1 MKILIVCTEKL
12 PVPPVLGGAI
22 QTYIAGILPHVSRFH
37 DITILGISD
46 SSLPEEETINGV
58 HYVRVP
64 GKVFEIYR
72 ENVVRYVEANE
83 FDLIHIFNRPRLVL
97 PIRQAAPYA
106 KITLSMH
113 NDMFQPEK
121 IDPDEAA
128 AAIAEAASIVTVS
141 DYIGHVIRSLY
152 PQASPKLRTIYS
164 GVDSERFLPG
174 SHPKMQKIRSDIR
187 RAYGLENKT
196 VILFAGRLSRNK
208 GVDKLVL
215 ALPELAKKFKDIA
228 LVIVGSNWFS
238 ENDITDYVAYVRALA
253 KRMPVPVITT
263 GFVSPNEIQNWFAAA
278 DVFVCTSQWQ
288 EPLARVHYEAMAA
301 GLPIVTT
308 VRGGNPEVILANENG
323 LIVENPEDPSDFADK
338 IAQILSNTSLMKR
351 MGEKGRELAVSLYHW
366 ERVASELLEVWEQAK
381 EFESTAALT
390 TELQTEEAFGQPVS
404 PQTDPKETERS
415 KKNTAARTMPPK
427 TEKANVKNEKRKK
440 KRAASLADD
449 QQSAKQKE
457 AMASQT
463 ESAKGAP
470 APRNVQT
477 GRHSKPFTIA
487 SGNRQMPGSA
497 TKTHLNRKRAQAK
510 HDDKP
515 FAIASLPGANGPSS
529 ARKAASLKK

>member
-1 MKILIVCTEKL
+1 MRILMVCTEKL

-97 PIRQAAPYA
+97 PIRQAAPDA
-106 KITLSMH
+106 KMTLSMH

-121 IDPDEAA
+121 IDPEEAT
-128 AAIAEAASIVTVS
+128 AAIAEVAYIVTVS
-141 DYIGHVIRSLY
+141 DYIGNVIRSLY

-174 SHPKMQKIRSDIR
+174 NHPKMQKIRNDIR
-187 RAYGLENKT
+187 RAHGLENKT

-208 GVDKLVL
+208 GVDKLIL
-215 ALPELAKKFKDIA
+215 ALPELAKKFKNLA

-253 KRMPVPVITT
+253 KRMPVPVVTT
-263 GFVSPNEIQNWFAAA
+263 GFVPPNEIQNWFAAA
-278 DVFVCTSQWQ
+278 DLFVCTSQWQ

-308 VRGGNPEVILANENG
+308 ARGGNPEVIFANENG
-323 LIVENPEDPSDFADK
+323 LIVENPEDPSDFANK
-338 IAQILSNTSLMKR
+338 IAQILSDQSLMRR
-351 MGEKGRELAVSLYHW
+351 MGEKGRQLAISIYHW
-366 ERVASELLEVWEQAK
+366 ERVASELLEVWEQAEKTEQAVVSEEQAAGMTIEPLK
-381 EFESTAALT
+381 EDA
-390 TELQTEEAFGQPVS
+390 TEQRNRPT
-404 PQTDPKETERS
+404 PKADAKEKVHS
-415 KKNTAARTMPPK
+415 KKNA
-427 TEKANVKNEKRKK
+427 
-440 KRAASLADD
+440 AASSDKTKKGKTKKERAISMEDH
-449 QQSAKQKE
+449 QQTAKQKE
-457 AMASQT
+457 AAAERT
-463 ESAKGAP
+463 ELAKSAP
-470 APRNVQT
+470 APKQPQT
-477 GRHSKPFTIA
+477 GRHIKPFTIA
-487 SGNRQMPGSA
+487 SGNQQTLDASP
-497 TKTHLNRKRAQAK
+497 KTHLNRKLAQAK
-510 HDDKP
+510 HDTKH
-515 FAIASLPGANGPSS
+515 FTIASSH
-529 ARKAASLKK
+529 